1 MTNKEYK
8 KPLFM
13 TMGFKAAEINEDN
26 EKLKIEGFA
35 NTTSKDRQGDVIL
48 EDAWKNG
55 ALSNYLKN
63 PIVLAFHNAEKPIGE
78 VVEHS
83 ITSAGLHVVAEI
95 SKASGEIYNLIR
107 EGVLKA
113 FSVGFKVGDADYD
126 TETDI
131 FVIKQLE
138 LFEISVVSIPASPD
152 SIFSI
157 QKSLNEEEYLEFKN
171 LYNKNQEDAIKI
183 AEPDIG
189 EENEM
194 DKDKISITTEELKK
208 LEKDAVDKAMA
219 KKAADEARAAQTTEV
234 IKNVSTEV
242 VSTAEERILQEV
254 EKRLTEKESTLE
266 ETLEGL
272 RADLKEKNDE
282 IIAMNKSKMEF
293 VTDSSKKAI
302 ISDTEKET
310 AVLAAKIM
318 GVPLDSTKYFKDVI
332 TKAGGAHVQSLGG
345 LDTSSPEDWEN
356 LFSTNL
362 YEDVKG
368 KTIIEPMFSNR
379 VAMTSRTLVFPYNPD
394 AGLAEW
400 VPDSQYKTAGT
411 VTDPNSTG
419 ALAGQ
424 THLVKDNVLK
434 AEKLAS
440 KEFIGYEE
448 EEDSIIALTPIIRD
462 AVMRRMVRSTDM
474 ELLRGNVG
482 ADLGTGNGLIDG
494 ISTLAADAVDYD
506 YTQPGTFGSANPVT
520 VADLQQTRRLMGV
533 YGLTPGDITYIVSQT
548 VMYDLMDDPDFRT
561 MDLVGDRA
569 TIIRG
574 QIGSINGSPVVV
586 SDSFAAYATGT
597 VQAVALNSSNYLF
610 GELRGMMVERDRD
623 IVNQSNVIVA
633 TRRFAFSE
641 IVPAVD
647 NGGRSSCANL
657 VTA

>member
-189 EENEM
+189 EEKME
-194 DKDKISITTEELKK
+194 KDKISLTPDEIKK
-208 LEKDAVDKAMA
+208 LEKDAVEKALA
-219 KKAADEARAAQTTEV
+219 RKAADEARATQTQET
-234 IKNVSTEV
+234 IKNVSVEI
-242 VSTAEERILQEV
+242 VSSAEERILQEV

-293 VTDSSKKAI
+293 VTDSNRKAV
-302 ISDTEKET
+302 ISDKEKET

-318 GVPLDSTKYFKDVI
+318 DVPLNTTEYFKDVI
-332 TKAGGAHVQSLGG
+332 TKAGAHLA
-345 LDTSSPEDWEN
+345 DTDLTALTGTEAEWEN

-368 KTIIEPMFSNR
+368 KTIIEPMFSNKI
-379 VAMTSRTLVFPYNPD
+379 AMTSRTLVFPYNPD

-400 VPDSQYKTAGT
+400 VPDGQYKTAGT
-411 VTDPNSTG
+411 VTNPNSTG

-424 THLVKDNVLK
+424 THLIKDNILK

-448 EEDSIIALTPIIRD
+448 EEDAIIALTPIIRD

-474 ELLRGNVG
+474 ELLRGNIESN
-482 ADLGTGNGLIDG
+482 LGTGDGLMDG

-533 YGLTPGDITYIVSQT
+533 YGLMPGDVTYIVSQT

-623 IVNQSNVIVA
+623 IINQSNVIVA